1 MRLQQG
7 AEDGDPAEEAE
18 GAAGLG
24 VPAVRRAACSRA
36 TRSAPGRASR
46 RAATS
51 SSRVPSATSLTARS
65 AAALATRVMRRRSMK
80 APMKAMPAAMVR
92 PSPAPRAAIREVVER
107 IGSCRPVRPE
117 DALAGCSGRILDR
130 AQ

>member
-24 VPAVRRAACSRA
+24 VAGGAAGGLLEGDPVGAGKGRQAGGDLVIAGAV
-36 TRSAPGRASR
+36 GDQ
-46 RAATS
+46 
-51 SSRVPSATSLTARS
+51 LDARS